1 MRYIAHTYTYY
12 HTQHTNAIF
21 IRLYSPHEPPRQ
33 TNKTSDEFSLFVI
46 ASAAAAADVVVVVVL
61 VDTVLLGL
69 ATAVA
74 LVYQAELWVLLLH
87 HLSNHYNKKSYSHT
101 KAFNLKHIRAA
112 VVVSGTLYLVRVL
125 CRSRF
130 QFRTY
135 F

>member
-1 MRYIAHTYTYY
+1 MSRPGKQIK
-12 HTQHTNAIF
+12 
-21 IRLYSPHEPPRQ
+21 RQ
-33 TNKTSDEFSLFVI
+33 TNFHFLLLLLI
-46 ASAAAAADVVVVVVL
+46 
-61 VDTVLLGL
+61 LGL

-112 VVVSGTLYLVRVL
+112 VVVSSTLYLVRVL